1 MAAMV
6 LSCAVLAGYGA
17 WTLAW
22 SLARDI
28 GQTMVSSHA
37 RMAAARLGQVLTDI
51 DQVYEPVAESG
62 GPVRNMRV
70 MGILVSAGNAG
81 AASRSGGRL
90 IDDGRVFE
98 RVLAAPLGGQGV
110 VWRVTLDDLT
120 RMLAAGGA
128 DVGFQVIAQ
137 GSGNMTQQVPGSTWQ
152 ASSVRLV
159 LPGSSDALIIAAVA
173 DPAAVRMAAE
183 DARTLA
189 VAAGF
194 VAGLLALALVV
205 VVSRRLTVRLTRLA
219 DAAESFAQGG
229 ADRSVFRDGASD
241 EVSRIG
247 AAFADTVE
255 RLDRAYHELDRKGR
269 TMLSNTERV
278 AQIGSASWDPVGE
291 AQEWSDQFYAVLG
304 LDPLDDQACREA
316 FFARVHPDDRD
327 GLESALSDGQGR
339 VVEDFRLILPDGGER
354 VAQLRA
360 EVARD
365 ADGKPTRI
373 DVTIQ
378 DISERKRLEERLDG
392 LVRDLKRS
400 NEELE
405 QFAYVASHDLRQP
418 LRTVRSY
425 ISLIEE
431 SLDDKLDGETREF
444 MDFIRDGVKRMDSLI
459 TDLLAYSR
467 VGRLGKDGA
476 VDTGR
481 ALDLALL
488 DLQSQVDE
496 AGATIY
502 LPDWL
507 PVVIGETGEM
517 TRLFQNLIGN
527 AVKYRDP
534 KRKPEV
540 EVTVGDLGGEWVFAV
555 KDNGIG
561 IPEEHAE
568 RIFGIFQRLHAR
580 HEYEG
585 TGIGLA
591 ICRKIVERHGGVI
604 WARGIP
610 GHGSMFQFT
619 WPKMRRLD
627 LGGDSAAYQ
636 EDAQP

>member
-6 LSCAVLAGYGA
+6 LSCAVLAGYGT
-17 WTLAW
+17 WVLTEVMT
-22 SLARDI
+22 RDV
-28 GQTMVSSHA
+28 GQAMVSSHA
-37 RMAAARLGQVLTDI
+37 RTAAARVAQILKEV
-51 DQVYEPVAESG
+51 DQHYESVAESRV
-62 GPVRNMRV
+62 PVQNVRV
-70 MGILVSAGNAG
+70 MGILVSASNAG
-81 AASRSGGRL
+81 GASRSGGHL
-90 IDDGRVFE
+90 TDGGRVFE
-98 RVLAAPLGGQGV
+98 RVLAASLGGQGV
-110 VWRVTLDDLT
+110 VWRMVLDDLSG
-120 RMLAAGGA
+120 MLDAGGA
-128 DVGFQVIAQ
+128 GVIFRVMASN
-137 GSGNMTQQVPGSTWQ
+137 GANPGT
-152 ASSVRLV
+152 ASDPAWPTSSARLV
-159 LPGSSDALIIAAVA
+159 LPGSSSDMLTVSATV
-173 DPAAVRMAAE
+173 DPAALRSTGNDWLA
-183 DARTLA
+183 TA
-189 VAAGF
+189 VAVAF
-194 VAGLLALALVV
+194 VAGLLALAVVV

-496 AGATIY
+496 AGATIH